1 MCMFKFFFLWRW
13 RCHMAVSWWGNI
25 ESNDSAGNVCGM
37 YMYMYMY
44 VHAFKRKGECHRSW
58 QWLQVPH
65 NSPKVHMGAATDIYA
80 HVLSLITT
88 IYRGKFL
95 LLIFG
100 ACNFTHRLAIRHR
113 RPMCIY
119 FFFDTISTIIQPGNT
134 LTIIRPLHTSCWRW
148 CQTQNWN
155 LDRSSKH
162 NIEMLTLC
170 AVFLQVLWDIWTIS
184 IRTVIVKETSRYWR
198 ETAALR
204 TVSTVACTP

>member
-1 MCMFKFFFLWRW
+1 
-13 RCHMAVSWWGNI
+13 MAVSWWGNI

-119 FFFDTISTIIQPGNT
+119 FFFRYNFHYNSTWQYTDNYKTIAYLVLEMMSN
-134 LTIIRPLHTSCWRW
+134 
-148 CQTQNWN
+148 
-155 LDRSSKH
+155 SK
-162 NIEMLTLC
+162 L
-170 AVFLQVLWDIWTIS
+170 
-184 IRTVIVKETSRYWR
+184 K
-198 ETAALR
+198 
-204 TVSTVACTP
+204 P